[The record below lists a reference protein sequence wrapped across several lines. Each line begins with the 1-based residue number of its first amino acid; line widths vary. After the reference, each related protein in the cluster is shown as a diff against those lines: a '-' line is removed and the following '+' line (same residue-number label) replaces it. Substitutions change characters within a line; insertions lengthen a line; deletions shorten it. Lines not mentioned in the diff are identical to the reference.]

1 MGVVAVFC
9 VVLACCLLLVSN
21 TRWWMW
27 RQIPHHRRRS
37 VASALRRLVVCGCV
51 SVRRDAGVPSFS
63 SWSQHHRGTSRCLWR
78 WHGSPTSTA
87 YPWRH
92 VCACVVASQGLA
104 AFGPQGAVL
113 GPLLVTVAVATYT
126 FLRKALHDSQA
137 AAETLLGQLSPQPQP
152 RTSARRRVVWGAPI
166 RGIETPKGGVA
177 TTPAHT
183 AQVATAD
190 AAGLGARKPAR
201 APASAP
207 PARRRAVA
215 AGRARCIGDSPAG
228 ADAGSGLLA
237 AVQAQCRNG
246 GSRSA
251 HSSIPEGAEECAEG
265 GISPM
270 ERTAPASPA
279 RARAQATTVGEES
292 SCGVGGDGQGATE
305 AVASPQRRLCAANA
319 TALQR
324 SPRRRAVLDA

>member
-1 MGVVAVFC
+1 M
-9 VVLACCLLLVSN
+9 
-21 TRWWMW
+21 RP
-27 RQIPHHRRRS
+27 PHHDGAVSDLIARAHVRRKQVGKALTVSSPSAASKSSMSATAAATAARS
-37 VASALRRLVVCGCV
+37 VARAAR
-51 SVRRDAGVPSFS
+51 S
-63 SWSQHHRGTSRCLWR
+63 SSMS
-78 WHGSPTSTA
+78 S
-87 YPWRH
+87 
-92 VCACVVASQGLA
+92 
-104 AFGPQGAVL
+104 
-113 GPLLVTVAVATYT
+113 
-126 FLRKALHDSQA
+126 
-137 AAETLLGQLSPQPQP
+137 
-152 RTSARRRVVWGAPI
+152 
-166 RGIETPKGGVA
+166 GG
-177 TTPAHT
+177 
-183 AQVATAD
+183 
-190 AAGLGARKPAR
+190 GAR